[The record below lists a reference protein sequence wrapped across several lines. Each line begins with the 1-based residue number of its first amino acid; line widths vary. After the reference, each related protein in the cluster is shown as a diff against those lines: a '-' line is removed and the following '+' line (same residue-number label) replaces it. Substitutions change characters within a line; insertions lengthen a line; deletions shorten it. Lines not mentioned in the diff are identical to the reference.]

1 MNDSNLKTLLIYC
14 LAVGN
19 FLNGD
24 GARGDS
30 WGFRIS
36 DFIKLD
42 GISSN
47 IDSNKNIIEFIVE
60 DAEK

>member
-1 MNDSNLKTLLIYC
+1 M
-14 LAVGN
+14 
-19 FLNGD
+19 NGD
-24 GARGDS
+24 SVRGDS

-47 IDSNKNIIEFIVE
+47 IDPKKNIIEFIVE